1 MSCYNNFARVYD
13 TFMENVPYDKWTEY
27 VIEIFKKHRLPD
39 TTGIVC
45 ELGCG
50 TGNMTTRLC
59 NKGFDMI
66 GIDISEDMLMEARN
80 KSGENILY
88 LEQDMTEFELYGTVD
103 AIVSFC
109 DSINYITEENE
120 LLQLFKLVN
129 NYLDIKGL
137 FVFDVNTIY
146 KFSSILKDN
155 CYCQTTDDSAYTWEN
170 YYDEKSC
177 INEFYTNFF
186 IKEDNSDKYSRY
198 EEYHYEKGYTTNKII
213 ELIEK
218 AGMEFVACYDE
229 LSFDPPRAESERIF
243 FVAREKGK
251 EEKQ

>member
-1 MSCYNNFARVYD
+1 MSCYNNFAKVYD
-13 TFMENVPYDKWTEY
+13 IFMENVPYDQWTEY
-27 VIEIFKKHRLPD
+27 ILKIFEKHSLPK
-39 TTGIVC
+39 TTGILC

-80 KSGENILY
+80 KSDSSILY

-103 AIVSFC
+103 GIVSFC
-109 DSINYITEENE
+109 DSINYITEEDE
-120 LLQLFKLVN
+120 LLQVFKLVN

-137 FVFDVNTIY
+137 FVFDINTIY
-146 KFSSILKDN
+146 KFSSILSDN
-155 CYCQTTDDSAYTWEN
+155 CYCQTTDNSAYTWEN
-170 YYDEKSC
+170 YYDEESN

-186 IKEDNSDKYSRY
+186 IKEDNSDKYNRY
-198 EEYHYEKGYTTNKII
+198 EEYHYEKGYSIENIR

-218 AGMEFVACYDE
+218 AGMEFIACYEE
-229 LSFDPPRAESERIF
+229 LTFNPPKADSERIF

-251 EEKQ
+251 ET